1 MILLVTSS
9 ERGPK
14 IAIAIEAA
22 TGENTIVAESLFQ
35 ATTRLREGSYLAV
48 VLDQHLA
55 ETEPLETDT
64 LLHHLETAVLVP
76 VNLAIS
82 GQERLV
88 REVRTALSH
97 RQHDE
102 LLARRL
108 ARSELLSE
116 LNGTLTALLL
126 TVELAIDIPAVP
138 IPAAEK
144 LQSIYGLVKK
154 LRRQVENDSAN
165 EHFET
170 ASAGLSQVLY

>member
-1 MILLVTSS
+1 MILLVTSC
-9 ERGPK
+9 ERGSQ

-22 TGENTIVAESLFQ
+22 TGENTTVAESLFQ
-35 ATTRLREGSYLAV
+35 ATTRLRERSYLAV

-55 ETEPLETDT
+55 ETEPLEADT
-64 LLHHLETAVLVP
+64 LLHHLETAVLVQ

-88 REVRTALSH
+88 REVRSALWH

-102 LLARRL
+102 ALAGRL
-108 ARSELLSE
+108 ARSKLLSE

-126 TVELAIDIPAVP
+126 TVELAIEIPGVP
-138 IPAAEK
+138 VAAGEK
-144 LQSIYGLVKK
+144 LQSIHGLLKK
-154 LRRQVENDSAN
+154 LRRQVENDPAN

-170 ASAGLSQVLY
+170 AGAGRS